1 MSSRTLSHVTSQYS
15 AQVSNVKFVLDMR
28 FVVNTV
34 LADSAAFD
42 SQFQPDLVE
51 LLCIDVC
58 VDGGVGVA
66 STHMS

>member
-1 MSSRTLSHVTSQYS
+1 M
-15 AQVSNVKFVLDMR
+15 
-28 FVVNTV
+28 NTV